1 MQQNIVVLKF
11 GSSVLRSVAD
21 LHAAVHEIYR
31 WYRDGSRI
39 LAVISAMGDTT
50 ERLLAQARQLGSTPD
65 AHATAELLA
74 TGERVSAALLGI
86 ALERV
91 GVPARVVDP
100 REIDLIVSGSP
111 LDSEPASVDS
121 SRLLSMFDEHPVLV
135 LPGFFGHTEDGRLH
149 LLGRGGSDLS
159 AVFVATALRA
169 QRCRLLK
176 DVDGVYES
184 DPAVPGSRPRRFSA
198 LAYEDALRVAGPL
211 IQPKAVNYL
220 AASGTA
226 AEVAALALPHES
238 VVHSRPTALADR
250 LPEIPAKRV
259 LILGLGTVG
268 FGVYQRLLAMP
279 QWFAPLGALVRDRAK
294 HEAANVPGDLLHT
307 SEEAVLSLDP
317 DIVVDALPACGVSSR
332 LVVGFLRRGI
342 DVVSANKGLLVD
354 EAAMLA
360 DAQRGSGA
368 VLRISAAVG
377 GSAPMI
383 EALRAAAKRGPL
395 IALSG
400 VLNGT
405 CNFMLER
412 CAHGAALMDALAEAQ
427 ALGFAEADP
436 SEDVSGRDAERK
448 LRILAEVAFGERLL
462 RVKTDPLTDDVAAA
476 AGEASRRGSSLRQ
489 VSRVRRSHDGWIGQV
504 SFESME
510 REHPLAIATGEWN
523 ALLLTQNDGR
533 SVRVVGRGAGRWPTT
548 EAVMADLLEAHREN
562 SAALKRR
569 IAFMDG
575 IVRQS
580 CRYMTRA
587 ST

>member
-1 MQQNIVVLKF
+1 MQQTIVVLKF
-11 GSSVLRSVAD
+11 GSSVLRSVDD
-21 LHAAVHEIYR
+21 LPAAVHEIYR

-50 ERLLAQARQLGSTPD
+50 ERLLAQARQLAPTPD
-65 AHATAELLA
+65 VHATAQLLA
-74 TGERVSAALLGI
+74 TGERASAALLGI

-100 REIDLIVSGSP
+100 KEIGLMVSGSP

-135 LPGFFGHTEDGRLH
+135 LPGFFGHAEDGRLH

-184 DPAVPGSRPRRFSA
+184 DPAVPDSRPRRFSA

-220 AASGTA
+220 AAHGTA
-226 AEVAALALPHES
+226 AEVAALALPYAS
-238 VVHSRPTALADR
+238 VVHSRPTVLADR

-294 HEAANVPGDLLHT
+294 HEAANVPGDLLRT

-342 DVVSANKGLLVD
+342 DVVSANKELIVD

-360 DAQRGSGA
+360 GAQRGSGA
-368 VLRISAAVG
+368 RLRISAAVG

-383 EALRAAAKRGPL
+383 EALRAAAKRAPL

-400 VLNGT
+400 ILNGT
-405 CNFMLER
+405 CNFVLER

-448 LRILAEVAFGERLL
+448 LRILAEIAFGEHLL
-462 RVKTDPLTDDVAAA
+462 SVQTDPLTDDVATAA
-476 AGEASRRGSSLRQ
+476 SEASRRGSSLRQ

-504 SFESME
+504 SFEPME

-523 ALLLTQNDGR
+523 ALLLTHSDGR

-548 EAVMADLLEAHREN
+548 EAVMADLLEAHRE
-562 SAALKRR
+562 SGAGLKGT

-575 IVRQS
+575 VARQS

-587 ST
+587 SI

>member
-1 MQQNIVVLKF
+1 MQQTIVVLKF

-21 LHAAVHEIYR
+21 LPAAVHEIYR

-39 LAVISAMGDTT
+39 LAVVSAMGDTT
-50 ERLLAQARQLGSTPD
+50 ERLLAQARQLAPTPD
-65 AHATAELLA
+65 AYATAQLLA
-74 TGERVSAALLGI
+74 TGERTSAALLGI

-91 GVPARVVDP
+91 GVPVRVVDP

-111 LDSEPASVDS
+111 LDSEPASINS
-121 SRLLSMFDEHPVLV
+121 PRLLSMLDEHPVLV
-135 LPGFFGHTEDGRLH
+135 LPGFFGHTEDGRMH

-159 AVFVATALRA
+159 AVFVAAALRA

-198 LAYEDALRVAGPL
+198 LDYEDALRVAGPL
-211 IQPKAVNYL
+211 IQPKAVSYL
-220 AASGTA
+220 AATGTA

-238 VVHSRPTALADR
+238 VVHSRSTVLADR
-250 LPEIPAKRV
+250 LPETPAMRV

-279 QWFAPLGALVRDRAK
+279 QRFAPLGALVRNRAR
-294 HEAANVPGDLLHT
+294 HEAANVPCELLYT
-307 SEEAVLSLDP
+307 SEEAVRSLDP

-342 DVVSANKGLLVD
+342 DVVSANKGLVVD
-354 EAAMLA
+354 EAAALA
-360 DAQRGSGA
+360 DAQRSGGA
-368 VLRISAAVG
+368 MLRFSAAVG

-400 VLNGT
+400 ILNGT
-405 CNFMLER
+405 CNFVLER
-412 CAHGAALMDALAEAQ
+412 CADGVALTDALAEAQ

-436 SEDVSGRDAERK
+436 SEDLSGRDAERK
-448 LRILAEVAFGERLL
+448 LRILAEVAFGQSLL
-462 RVKTDPLTDDVAAA
+462 SVKTDPLTTDVATAA
-476 AGEASRRGSSLRQ
+476 SDIWRRGLCLRQ
-489 VSRVRRSHDGWIGQV
+489 VARVHRRHDGWIGQV
-504 SFESME
+504 SFESMG

-523 ALLLTQNDGR
+523 AMLLTDNDGH

-548 EAVMADLLEAHREN
+548 EAVMADLLEAHRESGRSPN
-562 SAALKRR
+562 
-569 IAFMDG
+569 
-575 IVRQS
+575 
-580 CRYMTRA
+580 CRAKYLVSQR
-587 ST
+587 